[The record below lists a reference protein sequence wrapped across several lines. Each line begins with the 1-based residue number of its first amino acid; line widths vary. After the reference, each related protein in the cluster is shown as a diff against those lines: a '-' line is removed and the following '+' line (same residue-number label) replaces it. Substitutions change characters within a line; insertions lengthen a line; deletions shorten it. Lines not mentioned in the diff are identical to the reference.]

1 MQIHTDVCCLL
12 LRVTLFHVDRYDRI
26 TDCSR
31 FSYGLVFLCL
41 HSRPLRQSIENQND
55 KSDVLLISTSFNHKN
70 KSPLFPKAVPAPA
83 VSAAYRPHWRAPAYG
98 IRGAHP
104 RWAYHIR
111 TVMQFSMY
119 NVFCMTIIAKQ
130 TGLCRISKRLEFA
143 QKNGDFHALGF
154 LVILGSASKRQD
166 FQDVY
171 TDKRKNDRANK
182 YPAIVKHQI

>member
-1 MQIHTDVCCLL
+1 MFAVFVWIC
-12 LRVTLFHVDRYDRI
+12 F
-26 TDCSR
+26 
-31 FSYGLVFLCL
+31 FLCL
-41 HSRPLRQSIENQND
+41 HSCPLRQSIENQNG

-70 KSPLFPKAVPAPA
+70 KSPLFPKAVSAPA
-83 VSAAYRPHWRAPAYG
+83 VSAAYRSPRCAPAYG

-143 QKNGDFHALGF
+143 QKTGDFHALGF
-154 LVILGSASKRQD
+154 LVILGITSRSKNFRMCTRISEKMAGQ
-166 FQDVY
+166 
-171 TDKRKNDRANK
+171 TNTR
-182 YPAIVKHQI
+182 P